1 MAWNRLIENIE
12 SQIKLNGVG
21 SITGQVLQNVLLDM
35 IAELSSAGSAFGGLV
50 TPEGTYNFNEESK
63 FFVVVKEDGDYSN
76 IGYEKK
82 KKKLTVLN
90 WNPDTSAWVALN
102 RTIRN

>member
-35 IAELSSAGSAFGGLV
+35 IAELSSAGSAFGGMV

-63 FFVVVKEDGDYSN
+63 FFVSSFMGYGLYHQFVKTKEE
-76 IGYEKK
+76 IM
-82 KKKLTVLN
+82 KLFPFVFN
-90 WNPDTSAWVALN
+90 DKA
-102 RTIRN
+102 